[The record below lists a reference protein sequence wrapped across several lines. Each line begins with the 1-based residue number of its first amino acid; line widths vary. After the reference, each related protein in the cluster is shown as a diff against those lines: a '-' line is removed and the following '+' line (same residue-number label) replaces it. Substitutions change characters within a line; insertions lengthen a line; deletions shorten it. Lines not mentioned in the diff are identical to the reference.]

1 MIIIIINV
9 CSWLNVY
16 FFEFFEIFERYG
28 INENKIVLSNFIED
42 KCFENVDIVEVIFVF
57 VIIEYIMMVIGFFF
71 LVVLEDVRYS

>member
-16 FFEFFEIFERYG
+16 FFEFFEIFERYD

-71 LVVLEDVRYS
+71 LVVLEDVKYS